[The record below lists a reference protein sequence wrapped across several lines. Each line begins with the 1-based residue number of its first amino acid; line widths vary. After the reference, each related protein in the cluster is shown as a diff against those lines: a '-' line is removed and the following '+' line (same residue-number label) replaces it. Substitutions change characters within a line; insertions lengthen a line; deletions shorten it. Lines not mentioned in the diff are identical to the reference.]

1 MFSGRATAFLAKETH
16 HLRSPARPVPL
27 VWSSAL
33 SSPMS
38 SSDRAKSKICAFSNR
53 PGRDYVFELAGAEI
67 ADADGAGEPKLAR
80 LLHPRP
86 CPGGSTSGKVDE
98 VQVHLVN
105 TEPPE
110 ALLGCGN
117 RVITPPRLELGPWI
131 ELGGEKYLAARHAAV
146 AERLSDA
153 LLVAVSLGRVDKAI
167 PCVERPA
174 YGVHAR
180 RSVGNLPDAQTEHR
194 HLVSIGEDARAPV
207 WGDCAECHGWLL
219 FATLR
224 SPPLRPSLR

>member
-1 MFSGRATAFLAKETH
+1 
-16 HLRSPARPVPL
+16 
-27 VWSSAL
+27 
-33 SSPMS
+33 
-38 SSDRAKSKICAFSNR
+38 
-53 PGRDYVFELAGAEI
+53 
-67 ADADGAGEPKLAR
+67 
-80 LLHPRP
+80 
-86 CPGGSTSGKVDE
+86 VDE

-194 HLVSIGEDARAPV
+194 HLVSIGEDSCGDPLLEKNLATCGRLLGAGNPRTQVARNNLVLAYQDAV
-207 WGDCAECHGWLL
+207 RAE
-219 FATLR
+219 
-224 SPPLRPSLR
+224 